1 MSVLLL
7 CFYIIPPLIL
17 FLITLASEKSEKGT
31 KTFTGVLLLIVISLT
46 CRDVIKYGIIKPYS
60 ENRYDV
66 DAMAKDLNLEL
77 QTKENKWLNEDVSPE
92 RFVIKHTYPFDHDRV
107 EYEYVNIIP
116 VITNKNV
123 KESKT
128 KEPENLFN
136 EENYR
141 LSE

>member
-1 MSVLLL
+1 MSVFSL
-7 CFYIIPPLIL
+7 CLYIISPLIL
-17 FLITLASEKSEKGT
+17 FLITLSEDSGKGR
-31 KTFTGVLLLIVISLT
+31 KIFTGVLFLIFVVLT

-66 DAMAKDLNLEL
+66 EAMAKDLNLEL
-77 QTKENKWLNEDVSPE
+77 QTRENKWLNEDVSPE
-92 RFVIKHTYPFDHDRV
+92 RFVIKHIYPFDHDRV
-107 EYEYVNIIP
+107 EYEYVNIVP

-123 KESKT
+123 KGSET

-136 EENYR
+136 EEDYR